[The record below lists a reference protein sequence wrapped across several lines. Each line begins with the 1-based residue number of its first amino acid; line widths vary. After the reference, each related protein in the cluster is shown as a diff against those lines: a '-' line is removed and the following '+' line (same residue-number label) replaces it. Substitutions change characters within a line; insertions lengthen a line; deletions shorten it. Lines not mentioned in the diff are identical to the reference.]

1 MSLWQK
7 AGTVGAV
14 MFGVFALALF
24 LPAGTLGWLA
34 GWTFLVLVFGFI
46 TATGMMLLRR
56 DPDLLAERLSW
67 SQPGQ
72 QRRDRR
78 LLTLFHVLATAW
90 LVLMPLDAVRWHW
103 SHLPLWLSGI
113 GALVAVCSLVVGY
126 RTFRENSYLS
136 TIVRV
141 QHDRGHAVVTTGP
154 YRYVR
159 HPLYAAVTAFI
170 PATALLLGS
179 WSGLA
184 VSPLLIG
191 ILALR
196 SVAEEHV
203 LRAQLPGYD
212 TYLSRVPYRLIPRI
226 W

>member
-1 MSLWQK
+1 M
-7 AGTVGAV
+7 VGAA
-14 MFGVFALALF
+14 MFCVFALALF
-24 LPAGTLGWLA
+24 LPAGTLDWPA
-34 GWTFLVLVFGFI
+34 GWVFLGLLFGFM
-46 TATGMMLLRR
+46 TATGLMLLRR
-56 DPDLLAERLSW
+56 DPDLLAERLSL
-67 SQPGQ
+67 SRPGQ
-72 QRRDRR
+72 QRWDRW
-78 LLTLFHVLATAW
+78 LLPVFHVVATAW

-103 SHLPLWLSGI
+103 SHIPPWLAGI
-113 GALVAVCSLVVGY
+113 GALVMVCSLTVGY
-126 RTFRENSYLS
+126 LTFRENSYLS

-141 QHDRGHAVVTTGP
+141 QHDRGHTVVTTGP

-159 HPLYAAVTAFI
+159 HPLYAAVTAFM

-203 LRAQLPGYD
+203 LQAQLTGYD
-212 TYLSRVPYRLIPRI
+212 TYMSHVPYRLIPRV